1 MYHKLIE
8 GIYKVASPVHTNWY
22 LDVYYN
28 QTKSNN
34 SIYISTGLKLKVEIV
49 ILRLV
54 VFKF

>member
-34 SIYISTGLKLKVEIV
+34 SIYLSTGLNLKVEIV